1 MAGNKF
7 EEKYLPGDSY
17 GDEETH
23 EGEGYSLDKPIEL
36 AAGLFKELTSVGKE
50 VSLVEITKVIQA
62 VTTKPLDDKAGG
74 TEILIGL
81 LTSLS
86 SRSKIRKLLT
96 DHLIDSLWDTLQHP
110 PLTYVGG
117 DVKYEVVDPANP
129 DPAKPKRSDT
139 ITFTSPDNPNITLR
153 ESVPQAPDGLYQYRT
168 PDGSYNSMLHP
179 HLGRAGT
186 PYAKS
191 VRGVKRLQGV
201 KPDPGLLFD
210 LLMARDDS
218 KNIENDA
225 GISAMFYYHATII
238 IHDIFRTNRQDQNI
252 SDTSSYLDLAPLYG
266 SSLKDQLEIRTMKE
280 GKLKPDTF
288 SEKRLL
294 GQPPGVNVMLVLYN
308 RFHNYVADVLLKI
321 NENGRFTLGCA
332 ADADPETRAK
342 AIAKQD
348 HDLFNV
354 ARLIVGGLYI
364 NIALHDYL
372 RAITNTH
379 ASNSDWTLDPRVDIE
394 AQKFD
399 DQGTPRGVGNQVSVE
414 FNLLYRFHSMISKRD
429 EKWTNEFFLHLLPH
443 RKQEDLEKI
452 TWEELGYAIMQYE
465 KKIPTDPSKREFG
478 GLKRDS
484 ATGKFDD
491 KDLVRLL
498 KESMDD
504 PACVFGAR
512 TVPKVLRT
520 VEILGIGQ
528 ARKWQ
533 VASLNEFR
541 EFFGLKRHETF
552 EDINS
557 DPDIAG
563 ILEKLYTDPDMVELY
578 PGLMIENAK
587 PMRKTG
593 CGIRPTYSLGRAV
606 LSDAI
611 TLVRSDR
618 FNTLDYTVSNLT
630 SWGYNEVQYDNK
642 TLGGSMLYKLIQR
655 GLPGWFPFNS
665 VAVMQPM
672 YTKQANAKIAE
683 SLGTI
688 TQFSLADP
696 VPPRN
701 RIPISTASGIKTAL
715 STPDLVPSY
724 LPAFATLGTPGNN
737 KTLKSLSSYSPA
749 TLNAIL
755 ENHASSLPAA
765 VSSLVQ
771 SEGAALLEKE
781 SFPLRK
787 NALYQLDILRDLA
800 IPLTAR
806 FLADLFYLDL
816 RSDENTDGK
825 LSATEVYRSL
835 VDIHVWGLD
844 GLTDDAANAWNRRR
858 KAQEGLN
865 LLAQTTEG
873 LVKEV
878 AGGMGLL
885 GSAKLLVLGWDDE
898 IKNGGVRS
906 IGWKVVQELL
916 NRQKSDIAKVV
927 DHLWV
932 GASVGAIGGGAGGL
946 VRAFTK
952 ILEFFLKKENEN
964 VWNEVKVR
972 VEKGEDVSPY
982 VVEAVR
988 ITSEYRE
995 TRVATNAEAIEG
1007 QKVEKDDFVLLK
1019 TGDAG
1024 RDGSKVPEADKFNV
1038 NRKNDYVTASTTTG
1052 NKDVAVVF
1060 VTELIKFVAGL
1071 KNLRPAPG
1079 EMGNIKSIRLGSD
1092 SREYFLNDT
1101 WSHLSFDPSSKCLSF
1116 QGIKVISSNF
1126 TFNSL
1131 EGALRWSCIGQLVRL
1146 EFFMGRLLQLQA
1158 YHLDDVN
1165 LGTWMTLTTVDTFYT
1180 FLSNTLISL
1189 FDKTEKLGLVFFF
1202 GGGGGGYAGV
1212 YFFKKI

>member
-1 MAGNKF
+1 MTDNKF

-36 AAGLFKELTSVGKE
+36 AAGLYRELTSIGKE
-50 VSLVEITKVIQA
+50 VSLGEITKVIQA
-62 VTTKPLDDKAGG
+62 VTTKPIDDKTGG
-74 TEILIGL
+74 TEILIAL
-81 LTSLS
+81 LTALS
-86 SRSKIRKLLT
+86 SRSKIRKVLT
-96 DHLIDSLWDTLQHP
+96 HHLIDSLWDTLQHP

-129 DPAKPKRSDT
+129 DPPKPKRSDT
-139 ITFTSPDNPNITLR
+139 IEFKSPDNPNIRLR

-186 PYAKS
+186 PYAKT

-210 LLMARDDS
+210 LLMAREDNKD
-218 KNIENDA
+218 IENDA

-266 SSLKDQLEIRTMKE
+266 SSLADQLEIRTMKE

-321 NENGRFTLGCA
+321 NENGRFTLSCA
-332 ADADPETRAK
+332 PDADAVTRAK
-342 AIAKQD
+342 AVAKQD

-379 ASNSDWTLDPRVDIE
+379 ASKSDWTLDPRVEIE
-394 AQKFD
+394 KQMFD

-429 EKWTNEFFLHLLPH
+429 EKWTNDFFLQLLPG

-452 TWEELGYAIMQYE
+452 TWKELGYAIMQYE
-465 KKIPTDPSKREFG
+465 KNVIPKNPSEREFG

-484 ATGKFDD
+484 ATGKFKDE
-491 KDLVRLL
+491 DLVRVL

-520 VEILGIGQ
+520 IEILGIEQ

-552 EDINS
+552 KDINS

-672 YTKQANAKIAE
+672 YTKKANTQIAE

-688 TQFSLADP
+688 TQFSIADP
-696 VPPRN
+696 VPPPN
-701 RIPISTASGIKTAL
+701 RIPISSPSGIKTAL
-715 STPDLVPSY
+715 STPELVPSY
-724 LPAFATLGTPGNN
+724 LPAFATLATPGNT

-755 ENHASSLPAA
+755 SNHSSSLLPA

-771 SEGAALLEKE
+771 SEGARLLQKE
-781 SFPLRK
+781 SFPLRP

-835 VDIHVWGLD
+835 VDIHVWGLE

-858 KAQEGLN
+858 KAQEGLD

-878 AGGMGLL
+878 ASGMGLL
-885 GSAKLLVLGWDDE
+885 GAATLFVVGWDDE
-898 IKNGGVRS
+898 IKKGGVRS

-916 NRQKSDIAKVV
+916 KGQNSDAAKVV

-952 ILEFFLKKENEN
+952 ILEFFLKKENEK
-964 VWNEVKVR
+964 VWEEVKVK
-972 VEKGEDVSPY
+972 VGKEEDVSAY

-988 ITSEYRE
+988 VTSEYRE
-995 TRVATNAEAIEG
+995 TRVSKNAGATVDG
-1007 QKVEKDDFVLLK
+1007 KKVEKGDFVFLK
-1019 TGDAG
+1019 TV
-1024 RDGSKVPEADKFNV
+1024 S
-1038 NRKNDYVTASTTTG
+1038 ASC
-1052 NKDVAVVF
+1052 VVD
-1060 VTELIKFVAGL
+1060 L
-1071 KNLRPAPG
+1071 
-1079 EMGNIKSIRLGSD
+1079 
-1092 SREYFLNDT
+1092 
-1101 WSHLSFDPSSKCLSF
+1101 
-1116 QGIKVISSNF
+1116 VISLTVPRAMPGGTLHRSPMR
-1126 TFNSL
+1126 TSL
-1131 EGALRWSCIGQLVRL
+1131 
-1146 EFFMGRLLQLQA
+1146 M
-1158 YHLDDVN
+1158 
-1165 LGTWMTLTTVDTFYT
+1165 
-1180 FLSNTLISL
+1180 
-1189 FDKTEKLGLVFFF
+1189 
-1202 GGGGGGYAGV
+1202 
-1212 YFFKKI
+1212 